1 MLNILTRL
9 ETRTKESGVFASL
22 AMREHR
28 KAMKVKV
35 NLALLSELF
44 LSSANILGPERL
56 WPKPELVEV
65 RWKSDGRLPNFADV
79 QIAC

>member
-56 WPKPELVEV
+56 
-65 RWKSDGRLPNFADV
+65 
-79 QIAC
+79 